1 MKTRQEFL
9 EHFFTRLR
17 QAGFR
22 VEPLPD
28 GDLAAEVYA
37 GNPLLCVV
45 TRDGEIIYET
55 YDRDNARTM
64 TQAAEETRR
73 AQDCHSEPPFPN
85 MERMETVN
93 LTGGAYYKVF
103 ESATVVLLCRRTELF
118 GYEFVTC
125 QKAVPKHNTRRFYR
139 GQYFYDPVAAQESFM
154 ERSGLTLQSPPQFSH
169 EELRLLVSC
178 CTRAVCLDNELDTT
192 DENRINSLMAKMEYY
207 LPSEQELS
215 PLHCF
220 QNEPERGMTHEK

>member
-9 EHFFTRLR
+9 EDFFTRLR

-55 YDRDNARTM
+55 YDSDNARAM

-73 AQDCHSEPPFPN
+73 AQGCHSEPPFSN

-103 ESATVVLLCRRTELF
+103 ESAAVVLLCRRTELF

-125 QKAVPKHNTRRFYR
+125 QKAIPKHNTRHFYR
-139 GQYFYDPVAAQESFM
+139 EQYFYDPVAAQDSFM
-154 ERSGLTLQSPPQFSH
+154 ERSGLTLQSPPQFSR

-178 CTRAVCLDNELDTT
+178 CTRVVCLDNELDAA

-215 PLHCF
+215 PRHCF
-220 QNEPERGMTHEK
+220 QNEMERGVIHEK

>member
-55 YDRDNARTM
+55 YDRDNARAM

-85 MERMETVN
+85 IIKCSRAPPWFCSAAGRSCSAMN
-93 LTGGAYYKVF
+93 L
-103 ESATVVLLCRRTELF
+103 
-118 GYEFVTC
+118 
-125 QKAVPKHNTRRFYR
+125 
-139 GQYFYDPVAAQESFM
+139 
-154 ERSGLTLQSPPQFSH
+154 
-169 EELRLLVSC
+169 
-178 CTRAVCLDNELDTT
+178 
-192 DENRINSLMAKMEYY
+192 
-207 LPSEQELS
+207 
-215 PLHCF
+215 
-220 QNEPERGMTHEK
+220 